1 MIEEDKPPIELEPID
16 GIIFTL
22 IEKTVLSNEYVVVRI
37 HSANSITREI
47 LADFWVYASNSELG
61 FWRLCSSDPGV
72 PGDPAYP
79 ADPTRMYKGDPDI
92 FNYDYIQTT
101 FIHLMLQHY
110 INVYFK
116 DINEIKDII
125 TSGIEN
131 NEENKD
137 KIEIN
142 TINVE
147 SHNLLSY
154 FDENT
159 NKWFVLCNPLSEEY
173 KAIVDSRDRI
183 IEEPPFIQAYN
194 ESKCGEPGD
203 IQQLKLFSD
212 KFQQTYKN
220 PIISTIQPY
229 KYTFE
234 KIIEVTGNIIC
245 AKLERKIILAG
256 YYTNI
261 IQLYYLDA
269 KLQPL
274 CNKKAKYFKNINSVC
289 SETEHYMPFLL
300 IPFNT
305 IINILGLYVKY
316 ILVGAYICKLFDYAR
331 QCSIIENKLRQCT
344 TDYTHIGYRFANL
357 FPFDYIKQ
365 LEQSHLEQS
374 QIKTKET
381 KKRSRGITKKGN
393 QNKRKTRKQQKKEI
407 DKKER
412 NKRKERRS
420 KNKNKSKKYGAR
432 FM

>member
-72 PGDPAYP
+72 PGDPDYP

-101 FIHLMLQHY
+101 FIHLMLQRY

-131 NEENKD
+131 NEENEEE
-137 KIEIN
+137 IETNN
-142 TINVE
+142 TNVVA
-147 SHNLLSY
+147 HNLLPY
-154 FDENT
+154 FDKNA
-159 NKWFVLCNPLSEEY
+159 NKWFVLCNPLSLEY
-173 KAIVDSRDRI
+173 KARVDDRDRI
-183 IEEPPFIQAYN
+183 IEEPPFIQAYT
-194 ESKCGEPGD
+194 ESKCGEAGD

-212 KFQQTYKN
+212 IFKKIYKN
-220 PIISTIQPY
+220 PIVSTIQPY
-229 KYTFE
+229 EYTFE
-234 KIIEVTGNIIC
+234 KIIKITGNIIC
-245 AKLERKIILAG
+245 ATLERKTILAR

-269 KLQPL
+269 KLQQL
-274 CNKKAKYFKNINSVC
+274 CSKTNPFYKNINSVC
-289 SETEHYMPFLL
+289 SETEQYMPFLL
-300 IPFNT
+300 IPINT
-305 IINILGLYVKY
+305 IVNILGLYSKY
-316 ILVGAYICKLFDYAR
+316 ILVGAYICKLFDYVR
-331 QCSIIENKLRQCT
+331 QCSRAENKLRQCT

-365 LEQSHLEQS
+365 LELEQS

-420 KNKNKSKKYGAR
+420 KNKNNSKKYGVRA
-432 FM
+432 M